1 MSFEF
6 GMFYEIPVPQP
17 WEATSELAAYERVV
31 REVQFAEEMGFTH
44 FWTVEHHFLSEFS
57 HCSAPEVLYGYVAA
71 RTSRIKIGHG
81 VRLLPFPYNHP
92 VRAAE
97 MAATL
102 DLLCGGRLEFG
113 TGRSATREEL
123 EGFGIEPRQTRSL
136 WEEALRVIVGAW
148 TNDVFSWR
156 GEHFHIP
163 PRRVLPKPIQRP
175 HPPLWMATSS
185 PEGHTLAGQLGLGL
199 LSFTIGVPPDELAGR
214 IRLYREGL
222 RNAQPIGLTINPRAA
237 AFTIVHCAD
246 TNREARRNAEQ
257 SVLWYFRKSIRL
269 IAALAE
275 WQDPQHLASYEYA
288 RAFGSLDLESVS
300 FDALNEMGAII
311 VGDPPRCIEL
321 LRRYREAGIDQI
333 LCLMN
338 PYAISPVHVLRSI
351 ELFGRHVIPAFRST
365 TV

>member
-17 WEATSELAAYERVV
+17 WAPVSELDAYRQVV
-31 REVQFAEEMGFTH
+31 REVELAEQMGFSH

-71 RTSRIKIGHG
+71 RTSRIKICHG

-92 VRAAE
+92 IRAAE

-102 DLLCGGRLEFG
+102 DLLCNGRLEFG

-136 WEEALRVIVGAW
+136 WEEALRIVVGAW
-148 TNDVFSWR
+148 TQDVFSWE
-156 GEHFHIP
+156 GKHFRIP
-163 PRRVLPKPIQRP
+163 PRRVLPKPLQRP

-185 PEGHTLAGQLGLGL
+185 PEGHMLAGKLGLGL
-199 LSFTIGVPPDELAGR
+199 LSFTIGVPPDELAQR

-222 RNAQPIGLTINPRAA
+222 QQAQPIGHFTNPRAA
-237 AFTIVHCAD
+237 AFTMVHCAD
-246 TNREARRNAEQ
+246 TNAEARRNAER

-269 IAALAE
+269 ISALAE
-275 WQDPQHLASYEYA
+275 WQGQGNIATYEYA
-288 RAFGSLDLESVS
+288 QALGALDLEGVT

-311 VGDPPRCIEL
+311 VGDPARCVEV
-321 LRRYREAGIDQI
+321 LRRYQEAGIDQI

-338 PYAISPVHVLRSI
+338 PYAISPTQVLRSI
-351 ELFGRHVIPAFRST
+351 ELFGRYVIPAFRA
-365 TV
+365 